1 MAFLRVF
8 TFDSV
13 HDFIVGVINGKLL
26 ELLCETA
33 TVENGIFHN
42 FPHILVLIVHPN
54 LRPIIR
60 RKTKVK
66 IPKRNIRRMII
77 VVLANNSPRPMAG
90 GNENSMEET
99 DFFFESEVD
108 VAFVVESLVG
118 GVESVLIG
126 EVAGHEG
133 EADAEGD
140 WDGVVAVLEGVGH
153 LAQDEVLLVF
163 EAAPVEHVKFFWI

>member
-1 MAFLRVF
+1 MAFLRVSAL
-8 TFDSV
+8 DSV
-13 HDFIVGVINGKLL
+13 HNLVFGIVNRKLL

-33 TVENGIFHN
+33 AVENGVFYN
-42 FPHILVLIVHPN
+42 FAHILVLVVHSN

-60 RKTKVK
+60 RETKVK
-66 IPKRNIRRMII
+66 IPKRNIWRVII

-90 GNENSMEET
+90 GNENSVEET
-99 DFFFESEVD
+99 DFLFKSEVD
-108 VAFVVESLVG
+108 VAFVVEGLVG

-126 EVAGHEG
+126 EVAGHDG

-140 WDGVVAVLEGVGH
+140 WDGVVAVLEGVWH

-163 EAAPVEHVKFFWI
+163 